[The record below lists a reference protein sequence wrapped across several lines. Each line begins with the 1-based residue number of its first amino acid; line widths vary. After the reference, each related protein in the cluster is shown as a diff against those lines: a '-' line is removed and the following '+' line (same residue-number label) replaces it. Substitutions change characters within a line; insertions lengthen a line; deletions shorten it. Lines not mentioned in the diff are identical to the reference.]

1 MDVSTGEI
9 LLSSKGPTSKFQ
21 EFRQNLKFCDVS
33 LQSGHAV
40 VKAHRVVL
48 AAASPYFEALFS
60 SGLKETNEELVH
72 LPSIPPE
79 VLPTLV
85 DFIYT
90 GHVTIQPST
99 VQQLIVTAHMLCF
112 DGLVTDCARYLKT
125 QLDPSNALYMLSLA
139 ETLSCSELIEFTL
152 AYIGEHWAV
161 IAQQKELLELSLALL
176 TKILSS
182 EKFAVKNELNVVLAV
197 VRWLEHDPATRAPHC
212 AHLLRLLRLGR
223 LPIEVLED
231 VWKNVKNPR
240 LAWDLHLSNE
250 KMEGMRDT
258 RTRGCGAFYV
268 VENPNGGPVGS
279 VMKYHVYEVFWEAIV
294 PMEKYR
300 HCPGVAALGGRLYV
314 VGGYNNGSLASGEV
328 YDPAINKWSPI
339 ADMNHSRSDFGLAA
353 LKRKL
358 YAFGGLGVDG
368 VLCSV
373 EAYDPATDKW
383 APAAD
388 LPYAMRDVKAV
399 THDGKWSL
407 FRFDPRAEPQDA
419 WCACAEMANERYEY
433 AATVL
438 DGHLYV
444 VGGYDLGDRVG
455 NTVERYSFTMD
466 QWDYVT
472 PKSIREKC
480 VAAAADGMLLVAGR
494 SSLQIYVPSADSW
507 LRGPDLPLP
516 HCVVGCAVL

>member
-90 GHVTIQPST
+90 GYRNY
-99 VQQLIVTAHMLCF
+99 LIC
-112 DGLVTDCARYLKT
+112 
-125 QLDPSNALYMLSLA
+125 SLA
-139 ETLSCSELIEFTL
+139 EILSCSELVEFTL

-161 IAQQKELLELSLALL
+161 IAQQKELLKLSLALL
-176 TKILSS
+176 TRILSS

-223 LPIEVLED
+223 IPIEVLED
-231 VWKNVKNPR
+231 VWKNVKNPQ

-250 KMEGMRDT
+250 KMEDMRDT

-353 LKRKL
+353 LKGKL
-358 YAFGGLGVDG
+358 YAFGGLCVDG
-368 VLCSV
+368 VLCSA
-373 EAYDPATDKW
+373 EAYDPATDEW
-383 APAAD
+383 APAED

-399 THDGKWSL
+399 TYDGNEIQPPPSVGTGAVYLTHRWSL

-419 WCACAEMANERYEY
+419 WRACAEMANERYEY

-494 SSLQIYVPSADSW
+494 NSLQIYVPNADSW